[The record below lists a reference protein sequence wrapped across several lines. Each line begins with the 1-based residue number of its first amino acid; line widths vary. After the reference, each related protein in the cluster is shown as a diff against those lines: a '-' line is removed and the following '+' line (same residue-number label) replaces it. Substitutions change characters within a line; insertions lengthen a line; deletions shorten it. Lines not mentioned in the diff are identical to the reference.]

1 MAGRKPKSTAQ
12 HKAEGTY
19 NATKHRDRL
28 AFPML
33 DTIPKPPG
41 YFTKEQVAKW
51 NGICAM
57 LKRDGMLSD
66 TYLELLERYCNA
78 WLTWWK
84 ARQHVDSKGLTYISN
99 TGNPHQNP
107 SVQIE
112 KEMLALMLRILQD
125 FGYTPRSAMAIK
137 VPGGKDDADPMAEFL
152 TGKRE
157 N

>member
-84 ARQHVDSKGLTYISN
+84 ARQDVDSKGLTYISN